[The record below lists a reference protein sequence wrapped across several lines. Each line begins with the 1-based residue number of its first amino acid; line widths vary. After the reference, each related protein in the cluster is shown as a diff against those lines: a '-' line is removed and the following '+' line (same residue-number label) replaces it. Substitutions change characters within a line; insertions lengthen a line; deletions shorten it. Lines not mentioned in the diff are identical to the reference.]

1 MPGDLQTV
9 IESEVYLRTAERLM
23 TEAERAAVV
32 DVFAAN
38 PQVGDVIPGT
48 GGLRKV
54 RVPLAGRGKRGG
66 TRVISCFVGR
76 RDVYLLLDYAKD
88 EQANPTPEQAR
99 ILARLVETLS

>member
-9 IESEVYLRTAERLM
+9 IETEVYLRTAERLM

-38 PQVGDVIPGT
+38 PQAGDVIPGT
-48 GGLRKV
+48 GGPRKV

-76 RDVYLLLDYAKD
+76 RGVYLLLDYAKN
-88 EQANPTPEQAR
+88 EQANPTPEQGR
-99 ILARLVETLS
+99 IPARLVETLS